1 MVRVGYPEAGVAWE
15 AATAPSR
22 PNIELISDIGAILGA
37 RGATRAASTGA
48 KSAVHTRFGC
58 LKVDTEMLLLG
69 LVPRAAID
77 EAVRLYGTRTSSNCP
92 RII

>member
-22 PNIELISDIGAILGA
+22 PNIELISNIGAILGA

-58 LKVDTEMLLLG
+58 LKVDTD
-69 LVPRAAID
+69 AA
-77 EAVRLYGTRTSSNCP
+77 AGPGAAGSSGRGCTATRHAHE
-92 RII
+92 

>member
-1 MVRVGYPEAGVAWE
+1 MVLVGYPEAGVAWE

-48 KSAVHTRFGC
+48 KSAVHTQFGC
-58 LKVDTEMLLLG
+58 LKVDTDATAG
-69 LVPRAAID
+69 PGAA
-77 EAVRLYGTRTSSNCP
+77 GSSRRGCTAI
-92 RII
+92 RHAHE